1 MNAIKTNSSLTTLT
15 RILSLLCGIG
25 IIAVVFLPIWRIEL
39 DAPQYPEG
47 LSMQIYS
54 NKLAGD
60 IEIINGL
67 NHYIGMRTLHAD
79 DFIEFTILP
88 YLIGAL
94 GIFGILAGIINRK
107 KFFFAWAII
116 FMLFAVLTMVD
127 FYVWEWNY
135 GHNLDPT
142 APIQVPGMT
151 YTPPLI
157 GFKQLLNFG
166 AFSIPD
172 IGGWIMIATGA
183 ILTTLGF
190 YEFKRK
196 KHA

>member
-15 RILSLLCGIG
+15 RILSFLCGIG
-25 IIAVVFLPIWRIEL
+25 VIAVVFLPIWRIEL

-94 GIFGILAGIINRK
+94 GFFGILSGIINRR
-107 KFFFAWAII
+107 KFFLAWTII

-190 YEFKRK
+190 YEFKRR

>member
-1 MNAIKTNSSLTTLT
+1 MQNLIKSSSISTLS
-15 RILSLLCGIG
+15 RILSILCGISV
-25 IIAVVFLPIWRIEL
+25 IAVVFLPIWRIEL

-47 LSMQIYS
+47 LSMQIFS
-54 NKLAGD
+54 NKLSGD
-60 IEIINGL
+60 VEIINGL

-79 DFIEFTILP
+79 DFIEFTVLP
-88 YLIGAL
+88 YVIGIIGL
-94 GIFGILAGIINRK
+94 FGVIAGIIRK
-107 KFFFAWAII
+107 RWFFFTWVTI
-116 FMLFAVLTMVD
+116 FLVFAVLTMID
-127 FYVWEWNY
+127 FYVWEYNY

-172 IGGWIMIATGA
+172 IGGWIMITVGG
-183 ILTTLGF
+183 ILTTLGL
-190 YEFKRK
+190 YEIKRK
-196 KHA
+196 KHV